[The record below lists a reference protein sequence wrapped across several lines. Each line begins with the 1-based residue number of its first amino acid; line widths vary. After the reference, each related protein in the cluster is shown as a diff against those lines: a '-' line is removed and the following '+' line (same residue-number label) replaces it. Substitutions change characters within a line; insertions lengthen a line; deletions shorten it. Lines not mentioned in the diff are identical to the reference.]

1 MQRNGAQ
8 PGMKTLNDQLL
19 AHHINTIK
27 RGAGLGASVN
37 QYLDEMRAIIKRRVL
52 SFDEERRTK
61 ARLQELIESL
71 AIQLDKPAGKWLR
84 KLKSDLKDFA
94 KYEAIYQAEVIGGWV
109 GVELTE
115 PTVNQVWAAAK
126 FQPLS
131 VGTSPIDFEKAIDDW
146 GADEVSRLVMG
157 VKSGFVQGQT
167 ARQIVKDVVGAGGLS
182 DISQRNALA
191 MAQTTLAHVASEARF
206 ATYAENDD
214 VVIGYE
220 WVSTLDSR
228 TSSICRERDGMVYL
242 FTDKDQPK
250 PPAHFN
256 CRSNTSPKLSPEF
269 DFLDEGSTRAAKGAD
284 GVETVAADT
293 TYYGFLKNQPAS
305 YQDEVL
311 GKTKGQIFRNAG
323 LSPEEFRKITV
334 DNLGRPL
341 TLDEM
346 AAADKRVADY
356 LGKKD

>member
-1 MQRNGAQ
+1 
-8 PGMKTLNDQLL
+8 MKTLNDQLL

-37 QYLDEMRAIIKRRVL
+37 PYLDEMRAIIKRRVL
-52 SFDEERRTK
+52 GFDEEKRTK

-94 KYEAIYQAEVIGGWV
+94 KYEAAYQSEIIGGWV

-191 MAQTTLAHVASEARF
+191 IAQTTLAHVANEARML
-206 ATYAENDD
+206 TYAENDD
-214 VVIGYE
+214 VIIGYSL
-220 WVSTLDSR
+220 VNTLDSR
-228 TSSICRERDGMVYL
+228 TSAQCRAWDPDKIYKP
-242 FTDKDQPK
+242 TDNYQPK
-250 PPAHFN
+250 PPFHYY
-256 CRSNTSPKLSPEF
+256 CRTTTEPRLSPEF
-269 DFLDEGSTRAAKGAD
+269 DFLDEGSTRAAKGAN
-284 GVETVAADT
+284 GGETVAADT
-293 TYYGFLKNQPAS
+293 TYYGLLKNQPAS

-356 LGKKD
+356 LGKSKL